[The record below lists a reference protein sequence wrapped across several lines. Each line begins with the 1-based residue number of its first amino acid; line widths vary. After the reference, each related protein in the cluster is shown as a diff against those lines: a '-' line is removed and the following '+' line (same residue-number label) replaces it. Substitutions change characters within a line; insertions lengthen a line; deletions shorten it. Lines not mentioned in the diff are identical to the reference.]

1 MKKLSSVFLNAILLF
16 FCLLAVFPF
25 IWMLCSSFKTNAEIS
40 SLAQTLFPQHF
51 SFQNYSDVLN
61 KFDFFRYFGN
71 SLIYALLITVI
82 TVYTSTIAGYVLCK
96 YRFKGRDA
104 LFTMILMTMMIPGVV
119 TLIPRYS
126 IMQSLKWID
135 TYQALI
141 VPSIFTAFGIFLM
154 RQSCAVIPNEL
165 IEAARMDGA
174 NEFYIFHR
182 IIIPQL
188 NNAIVSMSVFQFL
201 WAWDDYLWPFLMIRD
216 TKKQLLPVSVKPLQ
230 RAIFHGLCRPIRRN
244 KHRNHPRRNILYHFP
259 KEVYC
264 RYFLVCNQGLRRFF
278 YGCQYFQILQKSGHV
293 FYFRAQLQ

>member
-1 MKKLSSVFLNAILLF
+1 MKKLSSVVLNAILLF

-25 IWMLCSSFKTNAEIS
+25 IWMFCSSFKSNAEIS

-51 SFQNYSDVLN
+51 SVQNYADVLN

-82 TVYTSTIAGYVLCK
+82 TVYTSAIAGYVLCK
-96 YRFKGRDA
+96 YRFKGREA

-126 IMQSLKWID
+126 IMQSLKWIN

-201 WAWDDYLWPFLMIRD
+201 WAWDDYLW
-216 TKKQLLPVSVKPLQ
+216 
-230 RAIFHGLCRPIRRN
+230 H
-244 KHRNHPRRNILYHFP
+244 
-259 KEVYC
+259 
-264 RYFLVCNQGLRRFF
+264 
-278 YGCQYFQILQKSGHV
+278 
-293 FYFRAQLQ
+293 

>member
-165 IEAARMDGA
+165 IEAARMDG
-174 NEFYIFHR
+174 EIG
-182 IIIPQL
+182 
-188 NNAIVSMSVFQFL
+188 
-201 WAWDDYLWPFLMIRD
+201 
-216 TKKQLLPVSVKPLQ
+216 
-230 RAIFHGLCRPIRRN
+230 RA
-244 KHRNHPRRNILYHFP
+244 
-259 KEVYC
+259 
-264 RYFLVCNQGLRRFF
+264 
-278 YGCQYFQILQKSGHV
+278 HV
-293 FYFRAQLQ
+293 